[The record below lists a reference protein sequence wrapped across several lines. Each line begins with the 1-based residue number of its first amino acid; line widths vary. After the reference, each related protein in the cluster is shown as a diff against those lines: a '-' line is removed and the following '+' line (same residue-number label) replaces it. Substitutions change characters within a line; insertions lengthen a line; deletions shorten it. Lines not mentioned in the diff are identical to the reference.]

1 MVGSVAS
8 ASVVYRR
15 GSPTGAFALP
25 VKPRRAMLRD
35 GFGLAIVTPERRAE
49 RQANEA
55 FEAYVHASDD
65 APICPKIPQGYGV
78 DPGDCACGNCPEA
91 R

>member
-1 MVGSVAS
+1 MNRVQKAKAEWVRLAE
-8 ASVVYRR
+8 
-15 GSPTGAFALP
+15 
-25 VKPRRAMLRD
+25 RADRLSGKAGR
-35 GFGLAIVTPERRAE
+35 EAE

-65 APICPKIPQGYGV
+65 APICPKIPQGYGA

>member
-1 MVGSVAS
+1 MNRVQKAKAEWVRLAE
-8 ASVVYRR
+8 
-15 GSPTGAFALP
+15 
-25 VKPRRAMLRD
+25 RADRLGGKAGR
-35 GFGLAIVTPERRAE
+35 EAE

-91 R
+91 RS